1 MQTNVVITDTM
12 GAIEN
17 VRIKRVE
24 LFRENAGAFF
34 PQGQSKLFAVIMGC
48 SYLNGVWL

>member
-17 VRIKRVE
+17 VRIKRLE
-24 LFRENAGAFF
+24 FRENGGAFF
-34 PQGQSKLFAVIMGC
+34 PQGQSKLFPVIMGC
-48 SYLNGVWL
+48 S